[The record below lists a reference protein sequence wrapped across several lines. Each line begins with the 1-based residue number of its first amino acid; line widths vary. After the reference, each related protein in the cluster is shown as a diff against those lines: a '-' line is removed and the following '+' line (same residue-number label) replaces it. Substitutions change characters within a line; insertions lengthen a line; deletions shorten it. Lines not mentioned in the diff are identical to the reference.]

1 MKTLIQSADNSAT
14 YEFSHDI
21 GSKIVT
27 YVSPE
32 PDDDGNVVTP
42 DFESMAER
50 DHAEWL
56 NWLTTTP

>member
-1 MKTLIQSADNSAT
+1 MKTLINSTEDSAT
-14 YEFSHDI
+14 YEFVSDA

-42 DFESMAER
+42 DFEVMAEQ
-50 DHAEWL
+50 DYAQWL
-56 NWLTTTP
+56 NWLQA